1 MSFYGPTNKNWEG
14 SLKKEFYGNGN
25 QIDYNFSSE
34 SLDMVANEDAE
45 IYELVKAVLRQ

>member
-1 MSFYGPTNKNWEG
+1 M
-14 SLKKEFYGNGN
+14 EFQGNGN

-34 SLDMVANEDAE
+34 SLDRVANEDAE